1 MIKFIIMAKKS
12 DNSGKKVLVVES
24 PSKIKK
30 IKEILKGLGAEY
42 KDYEVAAS
50 YGHITEL
57 AKGSAGID
65 KKNNF
70 KPTYNVSPEKKDVV
84 KTLQTFKKG
93 GYEFILAGDPDREGE
108 AISWH
113 VANTLD
119 LPVESTKRITFTEIT
134 KKAVEDALKNPR
146 FVDMNLVNSQQ
157 ARRVLDRLVGFD
169 LSGLLWK
176 KVQPNLSAGRVQSVA
191 VRLIVE
197 KEKEINAFGSDV
209 DFKTTGNF
217 ETKKGISIKS
227 ILDKRFKDK
236 KTANEFLTKCI
247 NKEFSVTSIE
257 KKPGKKTPSAPFT
270 TSTLQQAAGGRLG
283 FAVDRTMKAAQ
294 KLYEGGH
301 ISYMRTDSVI
311 LSEDAI
317 KAISSEIK
325 SKYGDKYLMNRVF
338 KSKAKN
344 AQEAH
349 EAIRPTHMENMTA
362 GNDSDE
368 QRLYELIWKRS
379 IASQMSDATVEN
391 TTVTIGTSGIK
402 EQFVAKG
409 QVMKFDGFT
418 KVYSDIDES
427 KEEDE
432 NEESD
437 SKALPPIEKG
447 DKLSFKE
454 IVSAQSFTKP
464 APRFNEPGLVK
475 KMEESGI
482 GRPST
487 YATVIKTIQDRGYV
501 EKKDLPAKER
511 TIETLTLTSGNN
523 KIEESAKVDKYGGEK
538 GKLVPTNVATVVIDY
553 LKKHFSEI
561 MDYNFTAETEGKLD
575 EIAEGSKEWTTM
587 IGDFYKPFSVILKE
601 ASGEEGRAG
610 VREIGKDPKTGQL
623 IVARLGRFGAMVQ
636 LGEGDKNSEIKPKF
650 AKLKEGQN
658 LESLTLKEALELLAW
673 PRILGAHKKEEV
685 SVAIGR
691 FGPYVKV
698 GSVYASIPKEEDP
711 LEITIKRAIEL
722 FEEKSSAKNSN
733 TIKEFKK
740 EGISVLNGKFGA
752 YIKSKTGNHKIPAG
766 VDAESLTLS
775 KCQEI
780 ITETKSAPKKKF
792 SKAKK
797 K

>member
-1 MIKFIIMAKKS
+1 MAKKS
-12 DNSGKKVLVVES
+12 ENSGKKVLIVES

-30 IKEILKGLGAEY
+30 IKEILKSLGAEY
-42 KDYEVAAS
+42 KDYDVAAS

-70 KPTYNVSPEKKDVV
+70 KPTYNVSPEKKEVV
-84 KTLQTFKKG
+84 KTLQSFKKG
-93 GYEFILAGDPDREGE
+93 GYEFLLASDPDREGE
-108 AISWH
+108 AIAWH
-113 VANTLD
+113 VAQTLE
-119 LPVESTKRITFTEIT
+119 LPVDSTKRITFTEIT
-134 KKAVEDALKNPR
+134 KKAVEGALKSPR
-146 FVDMNLVNSQQ
+146 FIDMNLVNSQQ

-209 DFKTTGNF
+209 DFKTTANF

-236 KTANEFLTKCI
+236 KTASDFLSKCI
-247 NKEFSVTSIE
+247 DKDFTVTSVD

-283 FAVDRTMKAAQ
+283 FTVDRTMKTAQ

-311 LSEDAI
+311 LSEDAV

-325 SKYGDKYLMNRVF
+325 SKYGDNYLMNRTF
-338 KSKAKN
+338 KSKSKN

-379 IASQMSDATVEN
+379 IASQMSDAVVEN
-391 TTVTIGTSGIK
+391 TTVNIGTNGLK

-409 QVMKFDGFT
+409 QVVKFDGFT
-418 KVYSDIDES
+418 KIYSDTEES
-427 KEEDE
+427 KDDDE
-432 NEESD
+432 NEEND

-454 IVSAQSFTKP
+454 IISAQSFTKP

-501 EKKDLPAKER
+501 EKKDIPAKER
-511 TIETLTLTSGNN
+511 KIETLTLISGKN
-523 KIEESAKVDKYGGEK
+523 KIEESSKTDKYGGEK
-538 GKLVPTNVATVVIDY
+538 GKLVPTNVASIVIDY

-575 EIAEGSKEWTTM
+575 EIAEGGKEWANM
-587 IGDFYKPFSVILKE
+587 IGDFYKPFSKILKE
-601 ASGEEGRAG
+601 ASGEEGKAG
-610 VREIGKDPKTGQL
+610 IREVGTDPKTGKIIL
-623 IVARLGRFGAMVQ
+623 ARLGRFGAMVQ
-636 LGEGDKNSEIKPKF
+636 LGDGDKNSEDKPKF
-650 AKLKEGQN
+650 AKL
-658 LESLTLKEALELLAW
+658 
-673 PRILGAHKKEEV
+673 
-685 SVAIGR
+685 
-691 FGPYVKV
+691 
-698 GSVYASIPKEEDP
+698 
-711 LEITIKRAIEL
+711 
-722 FEEKSSAKNSN
+722 
-733 TIKEFKK
+733 
-740 EGISVLNGKFGA
+740 
-752 YIKSKTGNHKIPAG
+752 
-766 VDAESLTLS
+766 
-775 KCQEI
+775 
-780 ITETKSAPKKKF
+780 
-792 SKAKK
+792 
-797 K
+797 

>member
-1 MIKFIIMAKKS
+1 MAKKS
-12 DNSGKKVLVVES
+12 ESSGKKVLIVES

-30 IKEILKGLGAEY
+30 IKEILKSLGAEY
-42 KDYEVAAS
+42 KDYDVAAS

-65 KKNNF
+65 KKNDY

-84 KTLQTFKKG
+84 KTLQTFKKS
-93 GYEFILAGDPDREGE
+93 GYEFLLASDPDREGE
-108 AISWH
+108 AIAWH
-113 VANTLD
+113 VAQTLD

-134 KKAVEDALKNPR
+134 KKAVESAVKSPR
-146 FVDMNLVNSQQ
+146 FIDMNLVNSQQ

-197 KEKEINAFGSDV
+197 KEKEINAFGSDI
-209 DFKTTGNF
+209 DFKTTANF

-247 NKEFSVTSIE
+247 DKEFSVTSVE

-270 TSTLQQAAGGRLG
+270 TSTLQQAAGSRLG
-283 FAVDRTMKAAQ
+283 FTVDRTMKTAQ

-311 LSEDAI
+311 LSEDAL
-317 KAISSEIK
+317 KAISAEIK
-325 SKYGDKYLMNRVF
+325 SKYGDNYLMNRTF
-338 KSKAKN
+338 KSKSKN

-349 EAIRPTHMENMTA
+349 EAIRPTHMENMIA
-362 GNDSDE
+362 GSNSDE

-379 IASQMSDATVEN
+379 IASQMSDAIVEN
-391 TTVTIGTSGIK
+391 TTVNIGTSGIK

-409 QVMKFDGFT
+409 QVVKFDGFT
-418 KVYSDIDES
+418 KVYNDTEDS
-427 KEEDE
+427 KEDDE

-437 SKALPPIEKG
+437 SKVLPPIEKG

-454 IVSAQSFTKP
+454 IISAQSFTKA

-475 KMEESGI
+475 AMETLSI

-487 YATVIKTIQDRGYV
+487 YATIIKTIQDRGYV
-501 EKKDLPAKER
+501 EKKDIPAKER
-511 TIETLTLTSGNN
+511 KIETLTLTAGKNQIQEDS
-523 KIEESAKVDKYGGEK
+523 KTDKYGGEK
-538 GKLVPTNVATVVIDY
+538 GKLVPTETAFVVIDY

-575 EIAEGSKEWTTM
+575 EIAEGGKEWSKM
-587 IGDFYKPFSVILKE
+587 IDDFYKPFNKILKE
-601 ASGEEGRAG
+601 ASGEEGKAG
-610 VREIGKDPKTGQL
+610 IREIGKDPKTGQIIL
-623 IVARLGRFGAMVQ
+623 ARLGRFGPMIQ
-636 LGEGDKNSEIKPKF
+636 MGDGDKNSEIKPKF
-650 AKLKEGQN
+650 AKLKEGQT
-658 LESLTLKEALELLAW
+658 LETISLKEALDLLAW
-673 PRILGAHKKEEV
+673 PRILGEHKKEEV

-691 FGPYVKV
+691 FGPYVKI

-711 LEITIKRAIEL
+711 SEVTLKRAIEL

-740 EGISVLNGKFGA
+740 EGISVLNGKFGP
-752 YIKSKTGNHKIPAG
+752 YIKSKTGNHKIPPG
-766 VDAESLTLS
+766 VEAESLTLA

-780 ITETKSAPKKKF
+780 IKDTKDNPKKKF
-792 SKAKK
+792 NKSKK